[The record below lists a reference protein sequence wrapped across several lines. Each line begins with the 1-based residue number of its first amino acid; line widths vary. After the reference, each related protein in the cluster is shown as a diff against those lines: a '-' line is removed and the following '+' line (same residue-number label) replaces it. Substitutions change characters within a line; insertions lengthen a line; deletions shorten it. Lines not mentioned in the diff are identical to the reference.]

1 MSAKVRKQPGRSCAS
16 RTRLFLH
23 CACGTAALAAAFAP
37 APAHAAPTPDTLVS
51 VCSGVSL
58 PPSVVTGIMDPV
70 VTGIYD
76 PIEGTVNDT
85 LGALGALLGL
95 PSPLSVDVSG
105 LLTTAASGSDIGL
118 NVIASDGTL
127 VGPSDE
133 CNAQADSYTLD
144 TPAGVSIGGNAITGL
159 GATGEEAQAGEI
171 DSIAI
176 GNNAATDATATGSI
190 ALGTDAAVG
199 ANSIGS
205 VALGTGSSVTA
216 ANSVALGADSIAARG
231 AQANYAAPLLVGL
244 QNSAGEVSV
253 GTPGAERQITNVAPG
268 SAPTDAANLA
278 QLQAVAALIPTDV
291 VQYDDATHAT
301 VTLDGAAGTTI
312 GNVAA
317 GAVTATSTDAI
328 NGSQLYAVDQQ
339 VQANTTD
346 ITNLQTDLGNVQ
358 VNVTNLQTDI
368 GGIQTDI
375 TNVQTD
381 ITNLQ
386 TNFTTLQ
393 TQVNN
398 ISLGAAGPVQY
409 SNPGTPTTPN
419 GGTATNDV
427 TLVGGG
433 AGPVRVH
440 NVAAGVVAAGS
451 TDAVNGGQLY
461 ITNVAVAAAQDT
473 ADEAL
478 DVANNSVQYDGP
490 DHSSVTLGNA
500 GTPVGLH
507 NVAAGTAGTDAV
519 NLDQLNDVA
528 DNAVTRANHYTD
540 TRLQQVN
547 FDLRSARRE
556 ARAGSAAAL
565 AAAGMPQASDAGR
578 SMVAAGVGTYR
589 GRTAFAIGASHRTN
603 NGQAVFKLGVTY
615 DSSEHVG
622 ANGGMGFQF

>member
-1 MSAKVRKQPGRSCAS
+1 
-16 RTRLFLH
+16 
-23 CACGTAALAAAFAP
+23 
-37 APAHAAPTPDTLVS
+37 
-51 VCSGVSL
+51 
-58 PPSVVTGIMDPV
+58 MDPV

-76 PIEGTVNDT
+76 PIESTVNDT
-85 LGALGALLGL
+85 LGALGL
-95 PSPLSVDVSG
+95 PSPLSVDVNG
-105 LLTTAASGSDIGL
+105 LLTTAAAGGDIGL

-144 TPAGVSIGGNAITGL
+144 TPAGISIGGNAVTGL

-176 GNNAATDATATGSI
+176 GNNAATDATATGAI
-190 ALGTDAAVG
+190 ALGTDATVG

-205 VALGTGSSVTA
+205 VALGTGSLVTA

-231 AQANYAAPLLVGL
+231 AQANYVAPLLVGL

-253 GTPGAERQITNVAPG
+253 GASGAERQITNVAAG

-278 QLQAVAALIPTDV
+278 QVQAVAALIPTDV
-291 VQYDDATHAT
+291 VQYDDGTHAT
-301 VTLDGAAGTTI
+301 ITLDGAAGTTI

-317 GAVTATSTDAI
+317 GAVTATSTDAV

-393 TQVNN
+393 TQVDN
-398 ISLGAAGPVQY
+398 ISLGADGPVQY

-427 TLVGGG
+427 TIVSGG

-440 NVAAGVVAAGS
+440 NVAAGTVAAGS

-461 ITNVAVAAAQDT
+461 LTNVAAAAAQDT

-478 DVANNSVQYDGP
+478 DLANNSVQYDGP

-528 DNAVTRANHYTD
+528 DNAVTRSNHYTD
-540 TRLQQVN
+540 VRLQQVN

-565 AAAGMPQASDAGR
+565 AAAGMPQASDPGR
-578 SMVAAGVGTYR
+578 SMVAAGFGTYR
-589 GRTAFAIGASHRTN
+589 GRTALAIGASHRTD
-603 NGQAVFKLGVTY
+603 NGQTVLKLGVTY

-622 ANGGMGFQF
+622 ANGGVGFQF

>member
-1 MSAKVRKQPGRSCAS
+1 
-16 RTRLFLH
+16 
-23 CACGTAALAAAFAP
+23 
-37 APAHAAPTPDTLVS
+37 
-51 VCSGVSL
+51 
-58 PPSVVTGIMDPV
+58 MDPV

-76 PIEGTVNDT
+76 PVESTVNDT

-105 LLTTAASGSDIGL
+105 LLTTAAAGSDIGL
-118 NVIASDGTL
+118 KVIASDGTL

-144 TPAGVSIGGNAITGL
+144 TPAGIAIGGNAVTGL

-176 GNNAATDATATGSI
+176 GNNAATDATATKSI

-253 GTPGAERQITNVAPG
+253 GAPGAERQITNVAAG

-301 VTLDGAAGTTI
+301 ITLDGAAGTTI

-339 VQANTTD
+339 VQTNTTD

-398 ISLGAAGPVQY
+398 ISLGAVGPMQY

-427 TLVGGG
+427 TIVGGS

-440 NVAAGVVAAGS
+440 NVAAGTVAAGS

-461 ITNVAVAAAQDT
+461 LTNLATAAAQDT

-478 DVANNSVQYDGP
+478 DLANNSVQYDGP
-490 DHSSVTLGNA
+490 DHSSVTLGHA

-528 DNAVTRANHYTD
+528 DNAVTRSNHYTD
-540 TRLQQVN
+540 VHLQQVS

-556 ARAGSAAAL
+556 ARSGSAAAL
-565 AAAGMPQASDAGR
+565 AAAGMPQASDPGR